1 MMNMNNCNSCVSDN
15 SFSMMNNGLQQP
27 MPQVRT
33 LPSNSF
39 TQNMTNASNNTNN
52 IQNAPMNNNINTTKE
67 AVEKA
72 VIDAV
77 SKTNNGEV
85 KNNKKGLNIVEKE
98 LTEDIKI
105 GKDITVH
112 AILYS
117 LTLIVALGWNE
128 AIKYYISRHIKFYQ
142 GSQHSLLFYA
152 LIVTLLLVL
161 YARFFKD
168 SLSKQSSIS
177 FVKFG
182 H

>member
-85 KNNKKGLNIVEKE
+85 KNNKKGLNTVEKE

-112 AILYS
+112 AILYA

-161 YARFFKD
+161 YVRVFKNT
-168 SLSKQSSIS
+168 LSKKSMIP
-177 FVKFG
+177 FVRFS

>member
-105 GKDITVH
+105 GKDITAH
-112 AILYS
+112 AILYA

-161 YARFFKD
+161 YVRVFKD
-168 SLSKQSSIS
+168 TLSKKSMIP
-177 FVKFG
+177 FVRFS

>member
-1 MMNMNNCNSCVSDN
+1 MNNCNSCVSDN

-52 IQNAPMNNNINTTKE
+52 IQNAPMNNGNGINTTKE

-85 KNNKKGLNIVEKE
+85 KTHKKALVNVENE
-98 LTEDIKI
+98 LSKDIKI
-105 GKDITVH
+105 GKELTVH
-112 AILYS
+112 AILS
-117 LTLIVALGWNE
+117 ALTLIVALGWNE

-168 SLSKQSSIS
+168 TLTKQSSIP

>member
-1 MMNMNNCNSCVSDN
+1 MNMNNCNSCTSN
-15 SFSMMNNGLQQP
+15 SFSMMNNGMQQP

-33 LPSNSF
+33 LPSNSL
-39 TQNMTNASNNTNN
+39 TQNMTNASQNTNT
-52 IQNAPMNNNINTTKE
+52 IQNTPMNSEINTTKD

-77 SKTNNGEV
+77 SKNNGVV
-85 KNNKKGLNIVEKE
+85 KDPVKQIQNEIKD
-98 LTEDIKI
+98 DIKV
-105 GKDITVH
+105 GKNITVQ
-112 AILYS
+112 AILS
-117 LTLIVALGWNE
+117 ALTLIVALGWNE

-161 YARFFKD
+161 YVKLFG
-168 SLSKQSSIS
+168 SVISQSEKIP
-177 FVKFG
+177 FVKFK